1 MDHFCKL
8 RNEGEELS
16 QMSSQYR
23 QLEFGL
29 KELYRMLEY
38 LHNYCTLNRT
48 AIDKILKK
56 HDKHSDFES
65 RTTVKNAI
73 SGISFF
79 KEEQVGNL
87 RDGVEVLWRMVALSS
102 SCYALAHGFEG
113 VEDDDGAEE
122 HSHLLAFHR
131 FLLDRSVCACSYH
144 PSFLG
149 RWNSH
154 SALRAPSHHL
164 SVSHRLPFKGR
175 NGLPVGVVSVPGI
188 FLCFFGNSL

>member
-56 HDKHSDFES
+56 HDKNSTFKS
-65 RTTVKNAI
+65 RGTINNAI
-73 SGISFF
+73 S
-79 KEEQVGNL
+79 
-87 RDGVEVLWRMVALSS
+87 
-102 SCYALAHGFEG
+102 
-113 VEDDDGAEE
+113 
-122 HSHLLAFHR
+122 
-131 FLLDRSVCACSYH
+131 
-144 PSFLG
+144 
-149 RWNSH
+149 
-154 SALRAPSHHL
+154 HL
-164 SVSHRLPFKGR
+164 SFYRQRDLSEVIATVECLWKVFIGDKKSKRMNDLKNAHSRKPAL
-175 NGLPVGVVSVPGI
+175 NGFVVGINVVGSEV
-188 FLCFFGNSL
+188 CEA

>member
-1 MDHFCKL
+1 
-8 RNEGEELS
+8 
-16 QMSSQYR
+16 MSSQYR

-102 SCYALAHGFEG
+102 SCYA
-113 VEDDDGAEE
+113 
-122 HSHLLAFHR
+122 
-131 FLLDRSVCACSYH
+131 
-144 PSFLG
+144 
-149 RWNSH
+149 
-154 SALRAPSHHL
+154 
-164 SVSHRLPFKGR
+164 
-175 NGLPVGVVSVPGI
+175 
-188 FLCFFGNSL
+188 